1 MLKYTKEFSFGPL
14 TLVEDEDALTNILF
28 TDGGEFDC
36 DAVLTPL
43 LEKGFRQLEEYFAH
57 KRFLFTAD
65 FRLPQGEV
73 EETQVLEL
81 LCRLPY
87 GEYYPI
93 ECVTEGIGLPLNQD
107 TKAEIIDIMEL
118 NPLPILIPCHRIVE
132 PDFHPAYG
140 EKIKEM
146 LLALEKEPLQ
156 R

>member
-1 MLKYTKEFSFGPL
+1 MASFFPPSFE
-14 TLVEDEDALTNILF
+14 TLIDRFAALPGIGRKSAQRLAF
-28 TDGGEFDC
+28 H
-36 DAVLTPL
+36 VLS
-43 LEKGFRQLEEYFAH
+43 
-57 KRFLFTAD
+57 
-65 FRLPQGEV
+65 LPQGEA